1 MDEQTKKKLELA
13 DPVRR
18 RAALKSESVK
28 AVKEMSPKRLKA
40 ARAAKETLETR
51 S

>member
-1 MDEQTKKKLELA
+1 MDEKTKKALELK

-18 RAALKSESVK
+18 RTPLKSESVK
-28 AVKEMSPKRLKA
+28 PSREMSPKRLKA